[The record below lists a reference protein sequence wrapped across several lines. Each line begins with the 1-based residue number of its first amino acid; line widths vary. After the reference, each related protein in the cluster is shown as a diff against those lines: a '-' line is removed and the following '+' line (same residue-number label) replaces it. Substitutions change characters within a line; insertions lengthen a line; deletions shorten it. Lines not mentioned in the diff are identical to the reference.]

1 MSFELRF
8 GRPDSYDYDV
18 LLGRFAGTKINS
30 VQTSSVPLA
39 QFWQDTKERLEELD
53 NHLGF
58 GLQLENSEL
67 RFEYTT
73 ASQGQG
79 GPSATDLMIL
89 PEKAR
94 QVKIAVEAKY
104 TEYAKT
110 EEETVEKWLS
120 YGDTPDNRQQVL
132 QGWWNMIAP
141 FRAGNG
147 TPDTIGY
154 QFLHRTASAC
164 NGAQQ
169 AIVVYQIFYD
179 SDTLPFLPAFK
190 SRLQQYVRI
199 INPNGKLTFY
209 TWEIEVIPPTP
220 GRTIPN
226 PFIEMKAE
234 DIYRFIKTEFHQ
246 L

>member
-1 MSFELRF
+1 VPLRF
-8 GRPDSYDYDV
+8 GRQDSYDYDV
-18 LLGRFAGTKINS
+18 LLGKFAGTNINS

-67 RFEYTT
+67 RFESPTT
-73 ASQGQG
+73 PGQG
-79 GPSATDLMIL
+79 KGKASMTDLMIL

-94 QVKIAVEAKY
+94 QVKIAIEAKY
-104 TEYAKT
+104 TEYAKMK
-110 EEETVEKWLS
+110 EETVAEWLLAGNNS
-120 YGDTPDNRQQVL
+120 ANRQQVL

-141 FRAGNG
+141 FRTGNSA
-147 TPDTIGY
+147 PNTIGY

-179 SDTLPFLPAFK
+179 NNTLPFLPDFR

-199 INPNGKLTFY
+199 INPNGNLTFY
-209 TWEIEVIPPTP
+209 TWEVEVIPQILD
-220 GRTIPN
+220 GINPN
-226 PFIEMKAE
+226 PFIVMQTQNV
-234 DIYRFIKTEFHQ
+234 YTFGKTDFYQ